1 MKYNYKD
8 KNNPMYGRKHSKETR
23 RKISKKVSGKNAPS
37 YIDNRTNKKYYCI
50 VCHKQISNTS
60 GIYGKGRCKSCANT
74 GKNNAMFNKYHT
86 KITKK
91 KISQALKGKNNYLFG
106 KSRSKKIKKQI
117 SLSKGGTGIP
127 YEYNNYPEEY
137 FKIRPIILKRDKFEC
152 QNCNM
157 TEEEHLTVIGRTLE
171 VHHIDYNKKNC
182 KEENL
187 ITLCKWCNLR
197 ANYNRNYWK
206 TYYQNKLLQTSKK
219 D

>member
-1 MKYNYKD
+1 
-8 KNNPMYGRKHSKETR
+8 
-23 RKISKKVSGKNAPS
+23 
-37 YIDNRTNKKYYCI
+37 
-50 VCHKQISNTS
+50 
-60 GIYGKGRCKSCANT
+60 
-74 GKNNAMFNKYHT
+74 
-86 KITKK
+86 
-91 KISQALKGKNNYLFG
+91 
-106 KSRSKKIKKQI
+106 
-117 SLSKGGTGIP
+117 
-127 YEYNNYPEEY
+127 
-137 FKIRPIILKRDKFEC
+137 
-152 QNCNM
+152 M